1 MFQENIDVRPHLLIL
16 NKVDLTDLSDKQVRS
31 RRNMLLFYQ
40 IIIILKS
47 LTQNDVFTFILQKIL
62 KMLQRNGVKNVL
74 FTDCLKQRDDN
85 IKKVKVIFSG

>member
-47 LTQNDVFTFILQKIL
+47 LKQKLCLYIYPAENPEDATKKWGEECSL
-62 KMLQRNGVKNVL
+62 HRL
-74 FTDCLKQRDDN
+74 FKAER
-85 IKKVKVIFSG
+85 